1 MRHFL
6 PFAVLVVVG
15 CTEPRHDPGKA
26 DRPAGTTTESNS
38 ERVKRETREAAEAIE
53 DWTADKRGEAQL
65 EMEEELSELD
75 SRMAQ
80 LSERIETAT
89 GSVKERLQQEWKE
102 LEPQREVARKRLD
115 ELKKSSGKAWID
127 LREGTKSAFESLRQ
141 GVNRA
146 SSRFKAEEEKAE
158 K

>member
-1 MRHFL
+1 VRHFL
-6 PFAVLVVVG
+6 PFAVLVLIG
-15 CTEPRHDPGKA
+15 CTESRHDPGKA
-26 DRPAGTTTESNS
+26 DRRATSETTS
-38 ERVKRETREAAEAIE
+38 ERVNRETREAAEAIE
-53 DWTADKRGEAQL
+53 DWTADKRVEAQL

-75 SRMAQ
+75 GRMAQ

-102 LEPQREVARKRLD
+102 LEPQRKLARQRLD
-115 ELKKSSGKAWID
+115 ALKESSGEAWVDI
-127 LREGTKSAFESLRQ
+127 RESTKSAFESLRQ

-146 SSRFKAEEEKAE
+146 SSRFKAGEEKAE